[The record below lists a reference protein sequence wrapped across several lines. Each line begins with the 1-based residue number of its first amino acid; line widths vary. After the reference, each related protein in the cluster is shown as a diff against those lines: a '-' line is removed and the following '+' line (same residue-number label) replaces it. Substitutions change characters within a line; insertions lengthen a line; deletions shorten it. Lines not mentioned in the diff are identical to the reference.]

1 MVYRVRARHKET
13 RDMKSGDKVPSI
25 RLHSDSGDE
34 VDLASASAHGKTVIY
49 FYPKDD
55 TPGCTREAQA
65 FTAAAKKL
73 ASLGAKVY
81 GISKD
86 GTESHCRF
94 RDKYNLNFPLLSDKE
109 LAAHKAFGA
118 WGEKTMYGKKVT
130 GVIRSTFLVED
141 GKVSRVYSNVKVDG
155 HIDQVLAALG
165 GGEAAPATKAAPAK
179 KAPAKKAPAKSA
191 KSATPAK
198 KSPAKH
204 SGAKKTS
211 KKK

>member
-1 MVYRVRARHKET
+1 
-13 RDMKSGDKVPSI
+13 MKTGDRVPSI
-25 RLHSDSGDE
+25 RLNSDSGEE

-73 ASLGAKVY
+73 QSLGAKVY

-109 LAAHKAFGA
+109 LTAHKAFGA
-118 WGEKTMYGKKVT
+118 YGEKTMYGKKVT

-141 GKVSRVYSNVKVDG
+141 GKVARVYSNVKVDG
-155 HIDQVLAALG
+155 HVDAVLAALG
-165 GGEAAPATKAAPAK
+165 GGEAAPATNAAK
-179 KAPAKKAPAKSA
+179 KAPSKKAPPKSA
-191 KSATPAK
+191 KPAK
-198 KSPAKH
+198 KPA
-204 SGAKKTS
+204 AKKLATKKPAS
-211 KKK
+211 KKKKA